1 MIRFRLA
8 GFVLCIASGTAYA
21 QSATESKVGLES
33 CVEAARLADSICAK
47 LPLAQTARED
57 CLKKGGAALLKCLE
71 QVLPD
76 PPGPTATQSAPRVNP
91 SPPESPSSLSALK
104 QPPADSLGAATSGA
118 PADANAG
125 KPKAP
130 ASEANIIPP
139 PAQTPSVSRPAEPPS
154 IPRPAAAPAIPRPA
168 EPPSIL
174 RPAEPPSAATAAR
187 VLGKQDERPA
197 RKTDWTLSETRSPVD
212 FSPLVI
218 AVIRATSDVKDGPN
232 SFEVRCRSQRT
243 EISIRADGAWT
254 ALRGNELVVDYQIND
269 QPIVRQPWI
278 LSADGKTATYRSDSV
293 ELLRSL
299 PDGGAMKIA
308 VTDKGGVRHE
318 SIFHLTGLSRVRESV
333 GTACKFPPTTAKSS
347 SDRR

>member
-1 MIRFRLA
+1 MIGFRLA

-21 QSATESKVGLES
+21 QPATESKVGLES

-47 LPLAQTARED
+47 LPLALTEREG

-76 PPGPTATQSAPRVNP
+76 PPGPTATQSPPRVNTQ
-91 SPPESPSSLSALK
+91 PPESSSSLSALK
-104 QPPADSLGAATSGA
+104 EPGPADSLGAATSGA
-118 PADANAG
+118 PADAIAG

-130 ASEANIIPP
+130 ASEANIIP
-139 PAQTPSVSRPAEPPS
+139 RPAE
-154 IPRPAAAPAIPRPA
+154 APAIPRPA
-168 EPPSIL
+168 EAPAIP
-174 RPAEPPSAATAAR
+174 RPAEAPAIPRPAEAPSAATAAR
-187 VLGKQDERPA
+187 VLSKQDERPA

-254 ALRGNELVVDYQIND
+254 AQRGNELVVDYQIND

-278 LSADGKTATYRSDSV
+278 LSADGKTATYRNDSV

-299 PDGGAMKIA
+299 PDGGTMKIA
-308 VTDKGGVRHE
+308 LTDKGGVRHE

>member
-130 ASEANIIPP
+130 ASEANVIPP
-139 PAQTPSVSRPAEPPS
+139 PAQTPSV
-154 IPRPAAAPAIPRPA
+154 PRPA

-187 VLGKQDERPA
+187 VLGKQDERSA

-243 EISIRADGAWT
+243 EISIRADGAST

-278 LSADGKTATYRSDSV
+278 LSADGKTATYRNDSV